1 MNKIS
6 CTCAAICLVL
16 PALVSAKPALPNAI
30 PQHAAMTAMERDR
43 VEGLIKLDVLVE
55 DSTGTPVSGLER
67 SDFSLLEE
75 GRPQKILS
83 FQAFNGRGA
92 GAEPPVKIIFLIDT
106 DEVPA
111 NLARDERNAVETY
124 LRKDGGHL
132 ARPVSVFVL
141 SDTGLW
147 TVSHPSGDGNVL
159 AREIEHNELAQASR
173 MVGGRRALMPLER
186 KDSPSESA
194 LSALADIA
202 AEERTR
208 PGRKLL
214 LWIGPG
220 WGIGTGAY
228 ADAKSGST

>member
-1 MNKIS
+1 MDKRFY
-6 CTCAAICLVL
+6 TCV
-16 PALVSAKPALPNAI
+16 ALGSILGSIAWSQPGKPPTAVNAQ
-30 PQHAAMTAMERDR
+30 PAAMTTTERDR
-43 VEGLIKLDVLVE
+43 AEGLIKLDVLVE

-194 LSALADIA
+194 LSALAD
-202 AEERTR
+202 
-208 PGRKLL
+208 
-214 LWIGPG
+214 
-220 WGIGTGAY
+220 
-228 ADAKSGST
+228 